1 MPKHKT
7 HDEPDPVPVPV
18 PTPLPAE
25 PPTVEE
31 LEARRLRAERFM
43 LPDALSV
50 VVQPRHLVDVDLLPG
65 FTVDD
70 ARKLKGGEGAQFR
83 TDAVRM
89 VEIETARVAQLHT
102 IVGVD
107 DVWLACDGII
117 MDPADWTS
125 LDAALAAAQE
135 QVVLGGDEGDSDVKE
150 IAIVSACL
158 METARYQAVAG
169 PEQLPPPPEGGALAV
184 DPPAGQLYRG

>member
-1 MPKHKT
+1 MSKPKMHY
-7 HDEPDPVPVPV
+7 EPDPDPVPV
-18 PTPLPAE
+18 PTPLPTE
-25 PPTVEE
+25 PPTPEE
-31 LEARRLRAERFM
+31 LEKRRLRAERFM

-50 VVQPRHLVDVDLLPG
+50 VVQPYHFADTEFLPG

-89 VEIETARVAQLHT
+89 VEIETARVAQLKT
-102 IVGVD
+102 LVGTEDIHLAVNGVIQETVD
-107 DVWLACDGII
+107 WVPCDE
-117 MDPADWTS
+117 
-125 LDAALAAAQE
+125 ALAKAQE

-158 METARYQAVAG
+158 MVTAGYQPVGGA
-169 PEQLPPPPEGGALAV
+169 EQPPPPL
-184 DPPAGQLYRG
+184 P

>member
-1 MPKHKT
+1 MSKQKT
-7 HDEPDPVPVPV
+7 HYEPDPDPVPV
-18 PTPLPAE
+18 PTPLPTE
-25 PPTVEE
+25 PPTPEE
-31 LEARRLRAERFM
+31 LEKRRLRAERFM

-50 VVQPRHLVDVDLLPG
+50 VVQPRHLADTDLLPG

-102 IVGVD
+102 IVGTED
-107 DVWLACDGII
+107 IHLGLDGVL
-117 MDPADWTS
+117 MDPLDWTG

-158 METARYQAVAG
+158 METARYQAVVG
-169 PEQLPPPPEGGALAV
+169 PEAPPPPEALAV
-184 DPPAGQLYRG
+184 KADPPAGEIYRG